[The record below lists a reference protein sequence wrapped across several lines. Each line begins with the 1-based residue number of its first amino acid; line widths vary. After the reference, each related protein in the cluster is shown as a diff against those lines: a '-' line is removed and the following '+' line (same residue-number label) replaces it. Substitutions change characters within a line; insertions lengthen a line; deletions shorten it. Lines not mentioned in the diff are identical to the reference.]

1 MGFLP
6 YLAENLDEQRYL
18 GKSIVSVSQS
28 SLPLKEGYV
37 LFYSKSSA
45 KVFKLHPGK
54 RLGVNIRSL
63 VVCRKILELDRTFLH
78 HIMYE
83 VILSLYVLRLVMK
96 YRIH

>member
-18 GKSIVSVSQS
+18 GKGIVSVSQS

-45 KVFKLHPGK
+45 KVFKFHLGK
-54 RLGVNIRSL
+54 RLGENICSL
-63 VVCRKILELDRTFLH
+63 VIYWNIL
-78 HIMYE
+78 
-83 VILSLYVLRLVMK
+83 
-96 YRIH
+96 

>member
-6 YLAENLDEQRYL
+6 YLAENLDEQRYM

-28 SLPLKEGYV
+28 SLSFKEGYV

-45 KVFKLHPGK
+45 KVFKIHLGK
-54 RLGVNIRSL
+54 RLSENIYIL
-63 VVCRKILELDRTFLH
+63 VICRNILEFDHTFLH

-83 VILSLYVLRLVMK
+83 VILNLYVL
-96 YRIH
+96 